1 MRRLEPVA
9 RFFALLVCSVLCAV
23 GMFGC
28 ATAQMT
34 TMKAEF
40 ALGSAVS
47 LCYRT
52 VDGVD
57 EVVTDKIRV
66 TLLNGDHQAAVQAY
80 ADYKPKI
87 EKARLACRTANDV
100 YENADHEREAA
111 AKINDWKQFNQWLPA
126 LIQAASTVAQAI
138 ADIKGLVN

>member
-1 MRRLEPVA
+1 MTAA
-9 RFFALLVCSVLCAV
+9 RFIALVVCSVLACIAMV
-23 GMFGC
+23 GCGS
-28 ATAQMT
+28 AQMT

-66 TLLNGDHQAAVQAY
+66 TMLNGDHDAAVQAY

-87 EKARLACRTANDV
+87 EKARLACRTANDA
-100 YENADHEREAA
+100 YENADAERQAA
-111 AKINDWKQFNQWLPA
+111 AKINDWKQFNQWLPV
-126 LIQAASTVAQAI
+126 LIQSAATVQQAI
-138 ADIKGLVN
+138 ADIKGLVQ

>member
-1 MRRLEPVA
+1 MNPLRWI
-9 RFFALLVCSVLCAV
+9 ALLICACLGV
-23 GMFGC
+23 GC

-66 TLLNGDHQAAVQAY
+66 TLLNGDHAAAIQAY

-87 EKARLACRTANDV
+87 EKARLACRTADDV
-100 YENADHEREAA
+100 YENADHERQAA
-111 AKINDWKQFNQWLPA
+111 AKINDWKSFNQWLPA
-126 LIQAASTVAQAI
+126 LITAASTISQAI
-138 ADIKGLVN
+138 ADIKGLVQ

>member
-1 MRRLEPVA
+1 MTPLRWL
-9 RFFALLVCSVLCAV
+9 ALVLCACFGV
-23 GMFGC
+23 GC
-28 ATAQMT
+28 ASAQMT

-47 LCYRT
+47 LCLRT

-66 TLLNGDHQAAVQAY
+66 TNLNGDHAAAVQAY

-87 EKARLACRTANDV
+87 EKARAVCNTAGDV
-100 YENADHEREAA
+100 YDNASKAEETA
-111 AKINDWKQFNQWLPA
+111 AKVNDWGQFNQWLPA
-126 LIQAASTVAQAI
+126 LIQAASAAAQAI
-138 ADIKGLVN
+138 AEIKGLVQ

>member
-1 MRRLEPVA
+1 MGRVYWLA
-9 RFFALLVCSVLCAV
+9 IAFAGVLVCG
-23 GMFGC
+23 GMLGGC
-28 ATAQMT
+28 ATAQMV

-66 TLLNGDHQAAVQAY
+66 TLLNGDHDKAVQAY

-87 EKARLACRTANDV
+87 EKARLACRTADDV
-100 YENADHEREAA
+100 YENADHERQAA

-126 LIQAASTVAQAI
+126 LITAASTVAQAI
-138 ADIKGLVN
+138 SDIKGLVQ